1 MRIVL
6 AIFDVKNNIIML
18 CSELGEKYVFDV
30 NDGKELPLWASEE
43 FKELEY
49 ITRLD
54 DFAYFLRVFDKK

>member
-6 AIFDVKNNIIML
+6 AIFDVKNNIITL
-18 CSELGEKYVFDV
+18 CSELKEKYVFDV
-30 NDGKELPLWASEE
+30 NDGKELPLWAIEE

-49 ITRLD
+49 ITRLG